1 MKLNLGC
8 GHDKRA
14 GYLNVDSV
22 AACAPDQV
30 VDLEAFPWPWAD
42 NAAEEV
48 VLHHVLEHLGA
59 EPKVF
64 LGIMREL
71 YRVCAP
77 DAVVK
82 IAVPHPRHDDFIG
95 DPTHVRPVTPQMLAL
110 FDRELNEQWKAQG
123 AAATPLALYTG
134 VDFRTTKVQMFLDE
148 PHAGRHARGE
158 LSDAELHQLIRE
170 RNNIVS
176 QIHIELVARK
186 V

>member
-22 AACAPDQV
+22 AACGPDQV
-30 VDLEAFPWPWAD
+30 VDLEAFPWPWDD

-59 EPKVF
+59 DAKVF
-64 LGIMREL
+64 IRIMQEL

-77 DAVVK
+77 GAVVR

-134 VDFRTTKVQMFLDE
+134 VDFATTQVRMFLEE
-148 PHAGRHARGE
+148 PYAGRHARGE
-158 LSDAELHQLIRE
+158 LPDAELHQLIRE
-170 RNNIVS
+170 RNNVVS

-186 V
+186 